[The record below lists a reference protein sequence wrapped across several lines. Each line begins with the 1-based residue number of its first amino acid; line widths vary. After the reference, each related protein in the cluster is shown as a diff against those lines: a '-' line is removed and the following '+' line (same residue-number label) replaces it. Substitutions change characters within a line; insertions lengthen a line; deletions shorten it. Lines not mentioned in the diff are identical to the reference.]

1 MRANGRKNDEIR
13 PVVIDRG
20 YAKFAEGSALITL
33 GDTKVLCT
41 ATVKDDVPQW
51 LRGSGQGWI
60 TGEYGMLPRS
70 SPNRIP
76 REANRGRISGRT
88 HEIQRLIGR
97 SLRAV
102 VDLSLIKDRTVWMD
116 CDVIQADGGTR
127 TASVTGCFVALCDAL
142 TWLAGREQG
151 LPCLSG
157 FVAATSVGVVSD
169 EFLLDLDYS
178 EDSKAAVD
186 MNVVMTDT
194 GQFVEIQGTAES
206 QPFEKE
212 SLDELLALA
221 RRGISRLVEIQ
232 REVLGDVGHLM
243 VGGAGRAF

>member
-1 MRANGRKNDEIR
+1 LRANGRKNDEGR
-13 PVVIDRG
+13 PVVIERG
-20 YAKFAEGSALITL
+20 FAKFAEGSALITL

-41 ATVKDDVPQW
+41 ATVKEELPPW

-102 VDLSLIKDRTVWMD
+102 VDLSLIKDRTIWMD

-142 TWLAGREQG
+142 TSLAGREQG
-151 LPCLSG
+151 LPCLTG
-157 FVAATSVGVVSD
+157 FVAATSVGIVSG
-169 EFLLDLDYS
+169 ESLLDLDYS
-178 EDSKAAVD
+178 EDSSAAVD

-194 GQFVEIQGTAES
+194 GEFVEIQGTAES
-206 QPFEKE
+206 EPFDRE
-212 SLDELLALA
+212 SLDGLLSLA
-221 RRGISRLVEIQ
+221 RLGISRLVDIQ
-232 REVLGDVGHLM
+232 SEVLGDIGHLM
-243 VGGAGRAF
+243 AGRVG

>member
-1 MRANGRKNDEIR
+1 MRANGRKNDEGR
-13 PVVIDRG
+13 PVVVERG
-20 YAKFAEGSALITL
+20 FAKFAEGSALITL

-41 ATVKDDVPQW
+41 ATVKEELPQW

-76 REANRGRISGRT
+76 RESSRGRISGRT

-102 VDLSLIKDRTVWMD
+102 VDLSLIKDRTIWMD

-157 FVAATSVGVVSD
+157 FVAATSVGIVSG

-178 EDSKAAVD
+178 EDSAAAVD

-194 GQFVEIQGTAES
+194 GEFVEIQGTAES
-206 QPFEKE
+206 QPFGQE

-221 RRGISRLVEIQ
+221 GSGISRLVKIQ
-232 REVLGDVGHLM
+232 REVLGDVSHLM
-243 VGGAGRAF
+243 VGGVG

>member
-13 PVVIDRG
+13 PVVIERG
-20 YAKFAEGSALITL
+20 FAKFAEGSALITL
-33 GDTKVLCT
+33 GNTKVLCT
-41 ATVKDDVPQW
+41 ATVRDEVPQW

-60 TGEYGMLPRS
+60 TSEYGMLPRS

-76 REANRGRISGRT
+76 REASRGRITGRT

-102 VDLSLIKDRTVWMD
+102 VDLSMIKDRTIWMD

-127 TASVTGCFVALCDAL
+127 TASVTGSFVALCDAL
-142 TWLAGREQG
+142 TWLGGSEQG

-157 FVAATSVGVVSD
+157 FVAATSVGIVSD

-178 EDSKAAVD
+178 EDSAAAVD
-186 MNVVMTDT
+186 MNIVMTNI
-194 GQFVEIQGTAES
+194 GEFIEIQGTAETA
-206 QPFEKE
+206 PFGLD
-212 SLDELLALA
+212 SLEELLSLA
-221 RRGISRLVEIQ
+221 RRGISRLVETQ
-232 REVLGDVGHLM
+232 RDVLGDISHLM
-243 VGGAGRAF
+243 VTV